1 MHKSQKCVSFK
12 YFHEC
17 LDEKKYKL
25 NQVIGNISNK
35 DKKVARNKKLRLD
48 SHLSDAKISEVCD
61 FTYYS
66 NCLDEKKG
74 LN

>member
-35 DKKVARNKKLRLD
+35 DKKVAK
-48 SHLSDAKISEVCD
+48 E
-61 FTYYS
+61 
-66 NCLDEKKG
+66 
-74 LN
+74 